1 MSKQKKKLKD
11 LTIKDNFMFGAV
23 MIDEE
28 NCKACLELALEIPIE
43 KVTVCLEKSIIY
55 HPEYKGVRLDVIA
68 KDEKHTHY
76 DVEMQVA
83 VKPALGKRA
92 RYYHSQLDMEMLET
106 GGEYREL
113 ADAYVIFICDYD
125 PFGRG
130 LYRYTWDVTCREE
143 PDLKLDDG
151 RHTIILSTKGENDG
165 EVPEALVKFLK
176 FVGAGLDE
184 STEDYEDDYVRRLQT
199 SVAHVKISRE
209 MEARYMLWRELINEE
224 REEAKEE
231 GRIEGRIQML
241 IEMLEDLPGDMPE
254 ALKARIQ
261 QEEDLNVLKEYV
273 RLARKV
279 SAIEEFEELIKDTR

>member
-1 MSKQKKKLKD
+1 
-11 LTIKDNFMFGAV
+11 MFGAV

-43 KVTVCLEKSIIY
+43 KVTVCLEKS
-55 HPEYKGVRLDVIA
+55 
-68 KDEKHTHY
+68 
-76 DVEMQVA
+76 
-83 VKPALGKRA
+83 
-92 RYYHSQLDMEMLET
+92 
-106 GGEYREL
+106 
-113 ADAYVIFICDYD
+113 
-125 PFGRG
+125 
-130 LYRYTWDVTCREE
+130 
-143 PDLKLDDG
+143 
-151 RHTIILSTKGENDG
+151 G
-165 EVPEALVKFLK
+165 EVPEALMKFLK

-184 STEDYEDDYVRRLQT
+184 STEDYKDDYVRRLQA
-199 SVAHVKISRE
+199 SVAHVKTNRE

-254 ALKARIQ
+254 ALKARNQ

-279 SAIEEFEELIKDTR
+279 SAIEEFEELIKDTI